1 MSLAV
6 AMASAPCR
14 AAVGCGGPRGGPPPV
29 SLDAAAESYV
39 RLVLALGERDSDSLD
54 SYHGPEAWQA
64 EARARHATL
73 ADIRAAARALAES
86 LSGQPD
92 DVRRDFMLRQLHA
105 MAARIDILQGARP
118 AFDDEARML
127 FGLEGREGQEAQEG
141 REGQEGRE
149 RQIRADMNRIL
160 P

>member
-1 MSLAV
+1 MRFALAV
-6 AMASAPCR
+6 AFAACLAGAGCR
-14 AAVGCGGPRGGPPPV
+14 APRGDAPPV

-39 RLVLALGERDSDSLD
+39 RLMLALGERDSDSLD
-54 SYHGPEAWQA
+54 SYHGPAAWQA

-92 DVRRDFMLRQLHA
+92 DVRRDFLLRQLHA

-118 AFDDEARML
+118 AFADEARML

-141 REGQEGRE
+141 REVQCGRY
-149 RQIRADMNRIL
+149 N
-160 P
+160 